1 MSALSAMSLSA
12 IAEDQADSK
21 EMSPPALF
29 GFMVSQQVGLDQ
41 LGFSDEEKAEFLSG
55 FQNGLSG
62 GSMEDIQDQL
72 PQLQQ
77 FLQQRAM
84 AAQAK
89 EMAKEKEATAV
100 FVEDLESNPDIQKD
114 ETGFYYEIIEEGDGD
129 TPSMSDDVV
138 VNYQGALIDGTIF
151 DSSYERGEPATFPMN
166 GVIPGFSG
174 GLSKIS
180 EGGKVRIYIP
190 SELGYGDNPPPQSP
204 IPAGA
209 MLIFD
214 AEIIDVVSTG
224 AGE

>member
-1 MSALSAMSLSA
+1 
-12 IAEDQADSK
+12 
-21 EMSPPALF
+21 MSPPALF

-151 DSSYERGEPATFPMN
+151 DSSYDRGEPATFPMN